1 MSKINAREGK
11 KIKSESQCAYRKTQT
26 VLNKITK
33 EIRYLLNAKY
43 FL

>member
-11 KIKSESQCAYRKTQT
+11 KIKSESQRAYKKTQS

-33 EIRYLLNAKY
+33 EMRYLLNAKY
-43 FL
+43 SL